1 MQRDAQRLA
10 EAVAQALS
18 TRDRASD
25 ALGMK
30 LVEVRPGY
38 ARMHMT
44 VREDMVNL
52 HGTTHGGLVFTL
64 ADSAF
69 AYACNSHNKIAVA
82 SSCSI
87 DFLRPAHLGET
98 LTATAVEQAL
108 IGRSGIYDVRVENN
122 KGELVALF
130 RGKSAQIKGTIIE
143 GAPGGNQPPPSNVR

>member
-1 MQRDAQRLA
+1 MERDAQRLA
-10 EAVAQALS
+10 EAAAQAVS
-18 TRDRASD
+18 TRDRAAD

-30 LVEVRPGY
+30 LIGVRPGY
-38 ARMHMT
+38 ARIQMT

-52 HGTTHGGLVFTL
+52 HGTAHGGLVFTL

-69 AYACNSHNKIAVA
+69 SYACNSHNKVAVA

-108 IGRSGIYDVRVENN
+108 IGRSGVYDVRVEN
-122 KGELVALF
+122 KRGELVALF
-130 RGKSAQIKGTIIE
+130 RGKSAQIRGTVTE
-143 GAPGGNQPPPSNVR
+143 GAPGGS

>member
-1 MQRDAQRLA
+1 MERNAQRLA
-10 EAVAQALS
+10 EAAAQALS
-18 TRDRASD
+18 ARDRASD

-38 ARMHMT
+38 ARMQMT

-52 HGTTHGGLVFTL
+52 HGTAHGGLVFAL

-69 AYACNSHNKIAVA
+69 GYACNSHNKMAVA
-82 SSCSI
+82 SSCNI

-98 LTATAVEQAL
+98 LTAIAVEQAL
-108 IGRSGIYDVRVENN
+108 IGRSGVYDVRIENN

-130 RGKSAQIKGTIIE
+130 RGKSAQIRGTVSE
-143 GAPGGNQPPPSNVR
+143 DAPGGS